1 MCFGV
6 LQYTKTKKIYTQIIC
21 MERTLY
27 HGSEFIIKKPEF
39 LKGNIHN
46 DYGIGFYCTTY
57 KELAKEWAAKRSG
70 KGYINKYILRD
81 DRLKILDLTKP
92 PFNDVLYWVSL
103 LMHNRELSSSLKN
116 NFPKELKYLDE
127 KYLLNVNDYDIV
139 IGYRADDSYFH
150 FPEAFVRSEITLE
163 SLNSIFAA
171 GDLGKQYVLI
181 SERAF
186 KLIKFIDYQEVT
198 EKSQEDYYKRKLDA
212 DKIFT
217 DLLEADRYKK
227 GVRLRD
233 LVMDNE

>member
-1 MCFGV
+1 M
-6 LQYTKTKKIYTQIIC
+6 TTQKLL
-21 MERTLY
+21 MKRVLY
-27 HGSEFIIKKPEF
+27 HGSEFIIKEPEY
-39 LKGNIHN
+39 LKGNKHN
-46 DYGIGFYCTTY
+46 DYGLGFYCTTN

-70 KGYINKYILRD
+70 KGYINIYSLRD
-81 DRLKILDLTKP
+81 DRLKILDLTIP

-103 LMHNRELSSSLKN
+103 LMHNRELSSILRN
-116 NFPKELKYLDE
+116 NYPRELKYLDDR
-127 KYLLNVNDYDIV
+127 YLLNVSDFDVV

-163 SLNSIFAA
+163 SLNAIFKA

-186 KLIKFIDYQEVT
+186 KLIKFIDYQEVY
-198 EKSQEDYYKRKLDA
+198 EKSKEDYYKRKSGA

-217 DLLEADRYKK
+217 DLLEQDRYKK
-227 GVRLRD
+227 GTRIRD